1 MCLNRGEKVMRIF
14 WTVFWTF
21 LLSQMLV
28 YVVSSMSGGTY
39 DFMQGII
46 LTVVFSL
53 IIILVGE
60 SGIPNEPHESH

>member
-1 MCLNRGEKVMRIF
+1 MRVF

-39 DFMQGII
+39 EFMQGVVI
-46 LTVVFSL
+46 TVAFSL
-53 IIILVGE
+53 IIILLGE
-60 SGIPNEPHESH
+60 TGQSNEPSGTHH